1 MNCSSSPFVSGVV
14 GEQGFS
20 LLKCEGRPKAPEAVV
35 INLYVVTDF
44 EGSHQV
50 VDGVLF
56 CVTSYPYAWDL
67 A

>member
-1 MNCSSSPFVSGVV
+1 MNCSSSPFVSGV
-14 GEQGFS
+14 GRDEGFS

-35 INLYVVTDF
+35 INLYVVTVF

-56 CVTSYPYAWDL
+56 CVTSYVYTWDL